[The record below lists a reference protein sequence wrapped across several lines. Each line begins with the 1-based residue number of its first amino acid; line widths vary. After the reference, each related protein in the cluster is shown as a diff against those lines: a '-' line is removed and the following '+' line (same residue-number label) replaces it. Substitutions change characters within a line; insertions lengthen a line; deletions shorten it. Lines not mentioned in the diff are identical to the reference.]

1 MIHFSPAHVLLTKAS
16 YMAPLETDRLQVT
29 FLQGDSDTDDVVV
42 YHIRLYFLDDESQ
55 KCPEVYK
62 KPKRW

>member
-1 MIHFSPAHVLLTKAS
+1 
-16 YMAPLETDRLQVT
+16 MAPLETDRLQVT